1 MTVTSTSLQW
11 EAATCNAMFQTAHW
25 VQPWSVTMHGTSQA
39 ACRRQAPLTAAA
51 PGRRGQRC
59 PAPRWGTPPEQ
70 CGAGNAAAFSSHFGR
85 L

>member
-39 ACRRQAPLTAAA
+39 ACRRQI
-51 PGRRGQRC
+51 GR
-59 PAPRWGTPPEQ
+59 A
-70 CGAGNAAAFSSHFGR
+70 HV
-85 L
+85 